1 MFKNYLKVILR
12 NISSHKVYSLIN
24 ILGLSIGITC
34 SILIFLWVHDELRY
48 DKFHVNDDELFL
60 VKLDQKY
67 VSNVI
72 SSVTT
77 TPGALGPALK
87 REYPE
92 ILQYGRIS
100 SPGKVLLKYD
110 RKIFYEKRFGLVD
123 PSIFEMFTFPFVKG
137 EPKTAL
143 STPYSIVITEEMA
156 KKYFDDQEP
165 LGKTLKLNNQYN
177 FMVTGVIKNIPRNSS
192 IRFDFFAPLT
202 FFKELGGEIDQW
214 KNDDFRTY
222 VLMGK
227 NASLGEVNKKIAHR
241 LQKEIETRAEVFLH
255 PFTLWHLHT
264 ENDGVAFLFVI
275 VFSIVAML
283 SLIIAC
289 INFINLSTARSANR
303 AREIG
308 LRKVVGANR
317 MKLFKQFL
325 VESIFTAFIAGV
337 VSLIMVQFIL
347 PSFNNLSKKQL
358 IFDFS
363 DMSLSLGF
371 VGIILFTGLVS
382 GSYPALFLSSFK
394 PVSVL
399 RGTLKGDSRR
409 SLLRKILVVTQFSVS
424 IILILTTIVVYRQL
438 DYIQDVDLGFDKENV
453 VYISMPVDLSRKYEN
468 VKNELLQNPNVLN
481 VTRAAEL
488 PVFIRGSSGGWDW
501 EGKNTDEKI
510 FMSEAVV
517 GFDYIETFKM
527 KMKQGRAY
535 SKKLSTDKSEAII
548 VNEEALK
555 LMDIKSP
562 LGKRLSLDGHY
573 YTIIGVVKNYHYK
586 PIYFKIKPL
595 IIRFEHGPEDY
606 MFVRINPTNASQMID
621 YLEKVYKTFSPGYPF
636 EYGYVDEDNIIFRR
650 LKPIGQIILIFT
662 ILAIFVSCLGL
673 LGLTSFTTEQRTK
686 EIGVRKVFGASVLD
700 IVLILSKEF
709 TKWVLIANVIGWIIA
724 YFIMDQFLRL
734 FAYRINFTF
743 FMFLAAAVLSLI
755 IALLTISFQTVKA
768 ATRNPIYA
776 LKYE

>member
-12 NISSHKVYSLIN
+12 NIFSHKVYSLIN

-34 SILIFLWVHDELRY
+34 SILIFLWVRDELRY
-48 DKFHVNDDELFL
+48 DKFHVNADELFM

-100 SPGKVLLKYD
+100 SMGKVLLKYD

-123 PSIFEMFTFPFVKG
+123 PSVFEMFTFPFVKG
-137 EPKTAL
+137 EPKTAF
-143 STPYSIVITEEMA
+143 SAPHSVVITEEMA

-165 LGKTLKLNNQYN
+165 LGKTLKLNHQYN
-177 FMVTGVIKNIPRNSS
+177 FMVTGVIKNIPLNSS
-192 IRFDFFAPLT
+192 IRFDFFVPLA
-202 FFKELGGEIDQW
+202 FFKELGREINQW

-222 VLMGK
+222 VLMEK
-227 NASLGEVNKKIAHR
+227 TASLGEVNKKIAHR
-241 LQKEIETRAEVFLH
+241 LQKEIETKAEVFLH
-255 PFTLWHLHT
+255 SFTLWHLHT
-264 ENDGVAFLFVI
+264 ENDGAAFIFVI
-275 VFSIVAML
+275 VFSIVALL

-325 VESIFTAFIAGV
+325 GESIFIAFIAGV
-337 VSLIMVQFIL
+337 VSLIMVQLIL
-347 PSFNNLSKKQL
+347 PSFNNLANKQL

-363 DMSLSLGF
+363 DMSMVLGF
-371 VGIILFTGLVS
+371 IGIIIFTGLVS

-394 PVSVL
+394 PISVL
-399 RGTLKGDSRR
+399 RGTLKGDSK
-409 SLLRKILVVTQFSVS
+409 SPSLRKILVVTQFSVS

-438 DYIQDVDLGFDKENV
+438 AYIQDVDLGFDKKNV

-488 PVFIRGSSGGWDW
+488 PAFIRGSSGGWDW

-527 KMKQGRAY
+527 KMEQGRTY
-535 SKKLSTDKSEAII
+535 SKEFSTDKSEAII
-548 VNEEALK
+548 INEEALK

-562 LGKRLSLDGHY
+562 LGKRLSLDGHNY
-573 YTIIGVVKNYHYK
+573 MIIGVVKNYHYK
-586 PIYFKIKPL
+586 PIYFRIKPL
-595 IIRFEHGPEDY
+595 IIRLKHGPEDY
-606 MFVRINPTNASQMID
+606 MFVRINPTNASQTID
-621 YLEKVYKTFSPGYPF
+621 YLGKVYKTFSPGYPF
-636 EYGYVDEDNIIFRR
+636 EYGYVDEDNIISRR

-686 EIGVRKVFGASVLD
+686 EIGVRKVFGASISD
-700 IVLILSKEF
+700 IVLILAKEF

-724 YFIMDQFLRL
+724 YLIMDQFLLL
-734 FAYRINFTF
+734 FAYRINLTF
-743 FMFLAAAVLSLI
+743 FMFLAAAIFSLM

-776 LKYE
+776 IKYE

>member
-12 NISSHKVYSLIN
+12 NIFSHKVYSLIN

-34 SILIFLWVHDELRY
+34 SILIFLWVRDELRY
-48 DKFHVNDDELFL
+48 DKFHVNADELFL

-100 SPGKVLLKYD
+100 SMGKVLLKYD

-123 PSIFEMFTFPFVKG
+123 PSVFEMFTFPFVKG
-137 EPKTAL
+137 DPKTAF
-143 STPYSIVITEEMA
+143 SAPHSVVITEEMA

-165 LGKTLKLNNQYN
+165 LGKTLKLNHQYH
-177 FMVTGVIKNIPRNSS
+177 FMVTGVIKNIPLNSS
-192 IRFDFFAPLT
+192 IRFDFFVPLA
-202 FFKELGGEIDQW
+202 FFKELGREINQW
-214 KNDDFRTY
+214 KNDEFRTY
-222 VLMGK
+222 VLMEK
-227 NASLGEVNKKIAHR
+227 TASLGEVNKKIAHR
-241 LQKEIETRAEVFLH
+241 LQKEIETKAEVFLH
-255 PFTLWHLHT
+255 SFTQWHLHT
-264 ENDGVAFLFVI
+264 ENDGAAFIFVI
-275 VFSIVAML
+275 VFSIVALL

-325 VESIFTAFIAGV
+325 GESIFIAFIAGG
-337 VSLIMVQFIL
+337 VSLIMVQLIL
-347 PSFNNLSKKQL
+347 PSFNNLANKQL

-363 DMSLSLGF
+363 DMTMVLGF
-371 VGIILFTGLVS
+371 IGIIIFTGLVS

-394 PVSVL
+394 PISVL
-399 RGTLKGDSRR
+399 RGTLKGDSK
-409 SLLRKILVVTQFSVS
+409 SPSLRKILVVTQFSVS

-438 DYIQDVDLGFDKENV
+438 AYIQDVDLGFDKKNV

-488 PVFIRGSSGGWDW
+488 PAFIRGSSGGWDW

-527 KMKQGRAY
+527 KMQQGRTY
-535 SKKLSTDKSEAII
+535 SKEFSTDKSEAII
-548 VNEEALK
+548 INEEALK

-562 LGKRLSLDGHY
+562 LGKRLSLDGHNY
-573 YTIIGVVKNYHYK
+573 MIIGVVKNYHYK
-586 PIYFKIKPL
+586 PIYFRIKPL
-595 IIRFEHGPEDY
+595 IIRLKHGPEDY
-606 MFVRINPTNASQMID
+606 MFVRINPTNASQTID

-636 EYGYVDEDNIIFRR
+636 EYGYVDEDNIISGR

-686 EIGVRKVFGASVLD
+686 EIGVRKVFGASISD
-700 IVLILSKEF
+700 IVLILAKEF

-724 YFIMDQFLRL
+724 YLIMDQFLLL
-734 FAYRINFTF
+734 FAYRINLTF
-743 FMFLAAAVLSLI
+743 FMFLAATIFSLM

-776 LKYE
+776 IKYE

>member
-12 NISSHKVYSLIN
+12 NIFSHKVYSLIN

-34 SILIFLWVHDELRY
+34 AILIFLWVRDELRY
-48 DKFHVNDDELFL
+48 DKFHMNADELFL

-67 VSNVI
+67 VSNI
-72 SSVTT
+72 IASVTT
-77 TPGALGPALK
+77 TPGALGPALE

-92 ILQYGRIS
+92 ILKYGRICS
-100 SPGKVLLKYD
+100 RGKVLLKYD
-110 RKIFYEKRFGLVD
+110 QKIFYEKRFGLAD
-123 PSIFEMFTFPFVKG
+123 PSVFEMFTFPFVKG

-143 STPYSIVITEEMA
+143 SAPHSIVLTEEMA

-165 LGKTLKLNNQYN
+165 LGKTLKLDNQYN
-177 FMVTGVIKNIPRNSS
+177 FMVTGVIKNIPPNSS
-192 IRFDFFAPLT
+192 IRFDFFVPLA
-202 FFKELGGEIDQW
+202 FFKELGRDIDQW

-222 VLMGK
+222 VLMEK
-227 NASLGEVNKKIAHR
+227 SASLGEVNKKIAHR

-264 ENDGVAFLFVI
+264 ENDGVAFLFVM
-275 VFSIVAML
+275 VFSIVALL

-289 INFINLSTARSANR
+289 INFINLSTARAANR

-317 MKLFKQFL
+317 RQLFKQFL
-325 VESIFTAFIAGV
+325 GESIFIAFVAGV
-337 VSLIMVQFIL
+337 VSLIMIQFIL

-363 DMSLSLGF
+363 DMSMSLGF
-371 VGIILFTGLVS
+371 IGIIIFTSLVS

-399 RGTLKGDSRR
+399 KGTLKGGSKS

-424 IILILTTIVVYRQL
+424 IVLILTTIVVYRQL
-438 DYIQDVDLGFDKENV
+438 DYIRNADLGFDKENV
-453 VYISMPVDLSRKYEN
+453 AYISMPEGLSNKYKN
-468 VKNELLQNPNVLN
+468 VKSKLLQDPNILS

-488 PVFIRGSSGGWDW
+488 PVFIRGASGGWDW

-510 FMSEAVV
+510 FMSEALV

-527 KMKQGRAY
+527 KMEQGRPY
-535 SKKLSTDKSEAII
+535 SKEFSTDKSKAII

-555 LMDIKSP
+555 LMDMKSP
-562 LGKRLSLDGHY
+562 LGKRLSLDGSN
-573 YTIIGVVKNYHYK
+573 YTIIGVAKNYHYK
-586 PIYFKIKPL
+586 PIYFRVKPL
-595 IIRFEHGPEDY
+595 IIRFKHGPEDY
-606 MFVRINPTNASQMID
+606 MFVRINPKNASQAID
-621 YLEKVYKTFSPGYPF
+621 YLEKVYKTFNPDYPF
-636 EYGYVDEDNIIFRR
+636 EYGYVDEDNILFRQ

-686 EIGVRKVFGASVLD
+686 EIGVRKVFGASVSD

-709 TKWVLIANVIGWIIA
+709 TKWVLIANVIGWTIA
-724 YFIMDQFLRL
+724 YFIMTQFLGM
-734 FAYRINFTF
+734 FAYRISFTL
-743 FMFLAAAVLSLI
+743 FMFLSVAVLSLI

-768 ATRNPIYA
+768 ATRNPVHA
-776 LKYE
+776 LKHE